1 MTTSTTT
8 DFAAALRS
16 GPDTVDLANDFT
28 GRTAVVTGGASGIG
42 NAIARALAARG
53 ARVAIVDVRADGAT
67 TAAADLP
74 DATDAPAATDAPDAT
89 DAPGAAEAPGAAT
102 GLHAGF
108 GCDVTDET
116 SVARTVADVVAHFG
130 RVDVLVN
137 CAGIAALAPAD
148 ELSAETWSRTI
159 DVNLTGT
166 FRVAQAAGR
175 HMLAAGYGRVVNIA
189 SQAAHVGI
197 DGHAAYCA
205 SKAGVIGLTRVL
217 ALEWGGRGVTVNTVS
232 PTVVLTDLGR
242 AAWANENGIRHQD
255 EIPTGRFATPDE
267 IAAAVLFLA
276 GESSAMV
283 NGADLRVDGGFTIR

>member
-1 MTTSTTT
+1 MTTSATT
-8 DFAAALRS
+8 DFAAALRP
-16 GPDTVDLANDFT
+16 GPDTVDLTNDFT

-74 DATDAPAATDAPDAT
+74 AAT
-89 DAPGAAEAPGAAT
+89 DAPGAAA

-166 FRVAQAAGR
+166 FRVAQAVGR

>member
-1 MTTSTTT
+1 MTTSSVTSTTT
-8 DFAAALRS
+8 DFAAALRP
-16 GPDTVDLANDFT
+16 GPDTVDLTNDFT

-42 NAIARALAARG
+42 HAIARALAARG

-74 DATDAPAATDAPDAT
+74 GAADAPD
-89 DAPGAAEAPGAAT
+89 AAT

-108 GCDVTDET
+108 ACDVTDET
-116 SVARTVADVVAHFG
+116 SVARTVADVAAHFG
-130 RVDVLVN
+130 RIDVLVN

-166 FRVAQAAGR
+166 FRVAQAVGR

>member
-1 MTTSTTT
+1 M
-8 DFAAALRS
+8 
-16 GPDTVDLANDFT
+16 DLTNDFS

-53 ARVAIVDVRADGAT
+53 ARVAVVDVRADGAT
-67 TAAADLP
+67 SAAADLP
-74 DATDAPAATDAPDAT
+74 TSALPVTAGPDAAAA
-89 DAPGAAEAPGAAT
+89 DGAGAAT

-108 GCDVTDET
+108 ACDVTDAD
-116 SVARTVADVVAHFG
+116 SVTRTVADVVRHFG
-130 RVDVLVN
+130 GVDVLVN
-137 CAGIAALAPAD
+137 CAGIAALAPAED
-148 ELSAETWSRTI
+148 LAADTWAATI

-166 FRVAQAAGR
+166 FRVAQAVGR
-175 HMLAAGYGRVVNIA
+175 HMLDAGYGRIVNIA

-205 SKAGVIGLTRVL
+205 SKAGVIGLTNVL

-255 EIPTGRFATPDE
+255 EIPTGRFATPGE

>member
-1 MTTSTTT
+1 MTTSTT
-8 DFAAALRS
+8 DSAAALRP
-16 GPDTVDLANDFT
+16 GPSSVDLTNDFS
-28 GRTAVVTGGASGIG
+28 GRTAIVTGGASGIG
-42 NAIARALAARG
+42 NAVARALAARG
-53 ARVAIVDVRADGAT
+53 ARVAILDVRADAAAA
-67 TAAADLP
+67 AAADLP
-74 DATDAPAATDAPDAT
+74 DA
-89 DAPGAAEAPGAAT
+89 GAAGDADV
-102 GLHAGF
+102 HAGF

-116 SVARTVADVVAHFG
+116 SVARTIAAVADRFG
-130 RVDVLVN
+130 RIDVLVN
-137 CAGIAALAPAD
+137 SAGIAALAPAED
-148 ELSAETWSRTI
+148 LDAATWAKTI

-166 FRVAQAAGR
+166 HRVAQAAGR
-175 HMLAAGYGRVVNIA
+175 HMLAAGYGRIVNIA

-255 EIPTGRFATPDE
+255 EIPTGRFAVPDE

>member
-1 MTTSTTT
+1 MTT
-8 DFAAALRS
+8 DFAAALRP
-16 GPDTVDLANDFT
+16 GPDTVDLTNDFT
-28 GRTAVVTGGASGIG
+28 GRTAIVTGGASGIG
-42 NAIARALAARG
+42 NAIARALAERG
-53 ARVAIVDVRADGAT
+53 ARVAIVDVRSDGASD
-67 TAAADLP
+67 AAAAL
-74 DATDAPAATDAPDAT
+74 
-89 DAPGAAEAPGAAT
+89 T
-102 GLHAGF
+102 GDHHAGF

-116 SVARTVADVVAHFG
+116 SVARTIADVVDGFG
-130 RVDVLVN
+130 RIDVLVN
-137 CAGIAALAPAD
+137 CAGIVALAPAED
-148 ELSAETWSRTI
+148 LEPGAWAKTI

-166 FRVAQAAGR
+166 YRVAQAAGR
-175 HMLAAGYGRVVNIA
+175 HMLAAGYGRIVNIA

-205 SKAGVIGLTRVL
+205 SKAGVIGMTRVL

-232 PTVVLTDLGR
+232 PTVVLTDLGK

-255 EIPTGRFATPDE
+255 EIPTGRFATPEE

>member
-8 DFAAALRS
+8 DFAAALRP
-16 GPDTVDLANDFT
+16 GPDTVDLTNDFT

-53 ARVAIVDVRADGAT
+53 ARVAIVDVRADGAAA
-67 TAAADLP
+67 AAADLP
-74 DATDAPAATDAPDAT
+74 AAAAPV
-89 DAPGAAEAPGAAT
+89 
-102 GLHAGF
+102 HAGF
-108 GCDVTDET
+108 GCDVTDEA
-116 SVARTVADVVAHFG
+116 SVARTVAAVSEHFG
-130 RVDVLVN
+130 RIDVLVN
-137 CAGIAALAPAD
+137 CAGIAALAPAED
-148 ELSAETWSRTI
+148 LDAATWAKTI

-166 FRVAQAAGR
+166 YRVAQAAGR
-175 HMLAAGYGRVVNIA
+175 HMLAAGYGRIVNIA

>member
-1 MTTSTTT
+1 MTT
-8 DFAAALRS
+8 DFAAALRP
-16 GPDTVDLANDFT
+16 GPDTIDLTNDFS

-53 ARVAIVDVRADGAT
+53 ARVAVVDVRADGAM

-74 DATDAPAATDAPDAT
+74 TSAAPVTAGADAATD
-89 DAPGAAEAPGAAT
+89 GAGAAT

-108 GCDVTDET
+108 ACDVTDAD
-116 SVARTVADVVAHFG
+116 SVTRTVADVVRLFG
-130 RVDVLVN
+130 GVDVLVN
-137 CAGIAALAPAD
+137 CAGIAALAPAED
-148 ELSAETWSRTI
+148 LTAETWAATI

-166 FRVAQAAGR
+166 FRVAQAVGR
-175 HMLAAGYGRVVNIA
+175 HMLDAGYGRIVNIA

-205 SKAGVIGLTRVL
+205 SKAGVIGLTTVL

>member
-1 MTTSTTT
+1 M
-8 DFAAALRS
+8 
-16 GPDTVDLANDFT
+16 DLTNDFS

-53 ARVAIVDVRADGAT
+53 ARVAVVDVRADGAT
-67 TAAADLP
+67 SAAADLP
-74 DATDAPAATDAPDAT
+74 TSAGPVTTGPDAAA
-89 DAPGAAEAPGAAT
+89 DGADAAT

-108 GCDVTDET
+108 ACDVTDAD
-116 SVARTVADVVAHFG
+116 SVTRTVADVVRHFG
-130 RVDVLVN
+130 GVDVLVN
-137 CAGIAALAPAD
+137 CAGIAALAPAED
-148 ELSAETWSRTI
+148 LAAETWAATI

-166 FRVAQAAGR
+166 FRVAQAVGR
-175 HMLAAGYGRVVNIA
+175 LMLDAGYGRIVNIA

-205 SKAGVIGLTRVL
+205 SKAGVIGLTTVL

>member
-1 MTTSTTT
+1 MTT
-8 DFAAALRS
+8 DFATALRP
-16 GPDTVDLANDFT
+16 GPDTVDLTNDFT
-28 GRTAVVTGGASGIG
+28 GRTAIVTGGASGIG
-42 NAIARALAARG
+42 NAIARALAERG
-53 ARVAIVDVRADGAT
+53 ARVAIVDVRSDGASD
-67 TAAADLP
+67 AAAAL
-74 DATDAPAATDAPDAT
+74 
-89 DAPGAAEAPGAAT
+89 T
-102 GLHAGF
+102 GDHHAGF

-116 SVARTVADVVAHFG
+116 SVARTIADVVDGFG
-130 RVDVLVN
+130 RIDVLVN
-137 CAGIAALAPAD
+137 CAGIVALAPAED
-148 ELSAETWSRTI
+148 LEPGAWAKTI

-166 FRVAQAAGR
+166 YRVAQAAGR
-175 HMLAAGYGRVVNIA
+175 HMLAAGYGRIVNIA

-205 SKAGVIGLTRVL
+205 SKAGVIGMTRVL

-232 PTVVLTDLGR
+232 PTVVLTDLGK

-267 IAAAVLFLA
+267 IAAAVVFLA

>member
-1 MTTSTTT
+1 MTTTTT
-8 DFAAALRS
+8 DFDAALRP
-16 GPDTVDLANDFT
+16 GPGGVDLTNDFT

-42 NAIARALAARG
+42 NAIARALALRG
-53 ARVAIVDVRADGAT
+53 ARVAIVDVRADAASD
-67 TAAADLP
+67 AAADLP
-74 DATDAPAATDAPDAT
+74 GAG
-89 DAPGAAEAPGAAT
+89 DAPGASGASTRADGTEPVT
-102 GLHAGF
+102 GLHGGF

-116 SVARTVADVVAHFG
+116 SVTSTVADVAERFG
-130 RVDVLVN
+130 RIDVLVN
-137 CAGIAALAPAD
+137 CAGIAALAPAED
-148 ELSAETWSRTI
+148 LDAATWSRTI

-166 FRVAQAAGR
+166 HSVAQAVGR
-175 HMLAAGYGRVVNIA
+175 HMLAAGYGRIVNIA

-197 DGHAAYCA
+197 HGHAAYCA

-242 AAWANENGIRHQD
+242 AAWANEDGLRHQD

-276 GESSAMV
+276 GEASAMV

>member
-1 MTTSTTT
+1 MTASTTT
-8 DFAAALRS
+8 DFAAALRP
-16 GPDTVDLANDFT
+16 GPDTVDLTNDFT
-28 GRTAVVTGGASGIG
+28 GRVAVVTGGASGIG
-42 NAIARALAARG
+42 NAVAGALAARG
-53 ARVAIVDVRADGAT
+53 ARVAIVDVRAEAAVAAAKTLPGAGNGAGAGDGA
-67 TAAADLP
+67 
-74 DATDAPAATDAPDAT
+74 
-89 DAPGAAEAPGAAT
+89 GAGAGT
-102 GLHAGF
+102 VHAGF
-108 GCDVTDET
+108 ACDVTDET
-116 SVARTVADVVAHFG
+116 SVARTVADVVERFG
-130 RVDVLVN
+130 RIDVLVN
-137 CAGIAALAPAD
+137 SAGIAALAPAED
-148 ELSAETWSRTI
+148 LDAATWARTI

-166 FRVAQAAGR
+166 HRVAQAVGR
-175 HMLAAGYGRVVNIA
+175 HMLAAGYGRIVNIA

>member
-1 MTTSTTT
+1 MTTSTPT
-8 DFAAALRS
+8 DFVAALRP
-16 GPDTVDLANDFT
+16 GPDTIDFTNDFA

-67 TAAADLP
+67 AAGADL
-74 DATDAPAATDAPDAT
+74 
-89 DAPGAAEAPGAAT
+89 PGAAT

-116 SVARTVADVVAHFG
+116 SVARTVAEVIARFG

-166 FRVAQAAGR
+166 FRVAQAVGR